1 MQYDGT
7 QNYSYDPQL
16 NCQNYQE
23 PLENPQFIGNEYDQ
37 HNNYIDSNQQNTS
50 NHNYYNSCYD
60 YSGQYTQTQNYNE
73 CTQQLPSN
81 NGYYDQYNQS
91 NDTLTKNMQNYP
103 VEYSQNTY
111 YNNLQ
116 STNDVQ
122 NNYYYKQGDNYNTS
136 NVNPNNIENYENNFL
151 QDYSKN
157 YQDDN
162 LNSAYNQADVGYKNL
177 AEDSTTSHNKNLDE
191 NCKVYETCKLTEEN

>member
-1 MQYDGT
+1 MAIKY
-7 QNYSYDPQL
+7 
-16 NCQNYQE
+16 
-23 PLENPQFIGNEYDQ
+23 F
-37 HNNYIDSNQQNTS
+37 
-50 NHNYYNSCYD
+50 
-60 YSGQYTQTQNYNE
+60 GQII
-73 CTQQLPSN
+73 S
-81 NGYYDQYNQS
+81 
-91 NDTLTKNMQNYP
+91 
-103 VEYSQNTY
+103 
-111 YNNLQ
+111 
-116 STNDVQ
+116 NDVQ

-162 LNSAYNQADVGYKNL
+162 LKSAYNQADVGYKNL